1 MILQLLE
8 VNDEKTTE
16 VIEEAIFKS
25 LVANRATISATKG
38 GQLLVEKAIDQ
49 KGNFR
54 KHYECNA
61 VGKAESPAVK
71 TEMKMET
78 D

>member
-8 VNDEKTTE
+8 VNDAKTTE

-25 LVANRATISATKG
+25 LVANRSTIAATKG
-38 GQLLVEKAIDQ
+38 GKLLVEKAIDQ

-54 KHYECNA
+54 THYECNA
-61 VGKAESPAVK
+61 VGKTENVK